1 MVVREQVT
9 VDLDRDVLINHTKGK
24 EFKLQ
29 PLGDAGEHSK
39 IRQTVLVVIVSELLI
54 LQPLLD
60 LSFRPSD

>member
-39 IRQTVLVVIVSELLI
+39 YPANAVSH
-54 LQPLLD
+54 
-60 LSFRPSD
+60 SF